1 MKKVLLVI
9 AMGAFLFSC
18 GDGSDEEKDKDI
30 DKGQDLCDCVNA
42 TDEQKK
48 DEDFMKTC
56 EKMGDEWEAE
66 YEKASR
72 EEQIIM
78 EEEIQDCEDASSELP
93 YGAVGVGSPGEL
105 TVCDCIDIQI
115 ALMTDMLKGM
125 SEEDAGTKYT
135 NEMESCKAL
144 GDGKSQEEL
153 DAINK
158 KAQDCPS
165 MGEMQKIQQELM
177 TKMMS
182 EQMQEQSSDAFEEGI
197 DKADDS
203 EQ

>member
-1 MKKVLLVI
+1 M
-9 AMGAFLFSC
+9 
-18 GDGSDEEKDKDI
+18 
-30 DKGQDLCDCVNA
+30 
-42 TDEQKK
+42 
-48 DEDFMKTC
+48 
-56 EKMGDEWEAE
+56 
-66 YEKASR
+66 
-72 EEQIIM
+72 
-78 EEEIQDCEDASSELP
+78 
-93 YGAVGVGSPGEL
+93 
-105 TVCDCIDIQI
+105 
-115 ALMTDMLKGM
+115 
-125 SEEDAGTKYT
+125 
-135 NEMESCKAL
+135 